1 MKTEGGWRVERVL
14 WSLVSWTS
22 HFVITVLLHALFH
35 RRTPDSCHMDKFSS
49 SQGTSG
55 RRGSLNSLQPHS
67 VGFPPLVQ
75 LPSTSAVRFNPKSVL
90 TRHFTCAELLAPG
103 APFIKKLLTVIGDA
117 VGWGFVVRGHAPCY
131 VQAVDPG
138 SPAAAAG
145 VKVRQ
150 FVCQV
155 NGQCVL
161 YLDYRTVSRL
171 VMTGT
176 RTVVLEVMEPL
187 E

>member
-1 MKTEGGWRVERVL
+1 MLR
-14 WSLVSWTS
+14 
-22 HFVITVLLHALFH
+22 
-35 RRTPDSCHMDKFSS
+35 
-49 SQGTSG
+49 Q
-55 RRGSLNSLQPHS
+55 
-67 VGFPPLVQ
+67 
-75 LPSTSAVRFNPKSVL
+75 
-90 TRHFTCAELLAPG
+90 
-103 APFIKKLLTVIGDA
+103 VIGDA

-145 VKVRQ
+145 VKVKRHSVLEGLKCKETEIIFQIVLRRNSKLFSSSFLPHNIYQVRQ

>member
-1 MKTEGGWRVERVL
+1 MQ
-14 WSLVSWTS
+14 
-22 HFVITVLLHALFH
+22 IY
-35 RRTPDSCHMDKFSS
+35 
-49 SQGTSG
+49 
-55 RRGSLNSLQPHS
+55 
-67 VGFPPLVQ
+67 
-75 LPSTSAVRFNPKSVL
+75 
-90 TRHFTCAELLAPG
+90 FTCGLWQ
-103 APFIKKLLTVIGDA
+103 VIGDA
-117 VGWGFVVRGHAPCY
+117 VGWGFVVRGLAPCY

-145 VKVRQ
+145 VKVKRHSVKWRETEIIFQMQMQLQAIFFSFFLPHNISQVRQ

-161 YLDYRTVSRL
+161 YLDYRTVSKL

-176 RTVVLEVMEPL
+176 RTAVLEVMEPL

>member
-1 MKTEGGWRVERVL
+1 MRQCLFYNNKICL
-14 WSLVSWTS
+14 P
-22 HFVITVLLHALFH
+22 HITY
-35 RRTPDSCHMDKFSS
+35 
-49 SQGTSG
+49 Q
-55 RRGSLNSLQPHS
+55 
-67 VGFPPLVQ
+67 
-75 LPSTSAVRFNPKSVL
+75 
-90 TRHFTCAELLAPG
+90 
-103 APFIKKLLTVIGDA
+103 
-117 VGWGFVVRGHAPCY
+117 
-131 VQAVDPG
+131 
-138 SPAAAAG
+138 
-145 VKVRQ
+145 VRQ